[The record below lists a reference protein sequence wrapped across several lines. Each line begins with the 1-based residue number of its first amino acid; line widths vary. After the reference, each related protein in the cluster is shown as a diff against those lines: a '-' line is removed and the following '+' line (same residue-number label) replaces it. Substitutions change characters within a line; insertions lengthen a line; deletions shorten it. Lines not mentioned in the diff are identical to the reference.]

1 MPEPERSIEELVE
14 EALPCRYAG
23 IRKMVAETGSTN
35 PELVIAAKGCTDE
48 RPCVICRKRATL
60 LRAVARLREY
70 ATHLPECATR
80 DPRPADA
87 PENQCSCGFAALTPK
102 GGDRE

>member
-14 EALPCRYAG
+14 ELGADVRAAQG
-23 IRKMVAETGSTN
+23 IQEKMAIVNVVS
-35 PELVIAAKGCTDE
+35 LAA
-48 RPCVICRKRATL
+48 I

-80 DPRPADA
+80 HPRPADA